1 METTK
6 CRACRSINHASSI
19 RCLNCGV
26 ALDPEVVDGSH
37 PEGSPDFPPPPGGMP
52 WVSMVRSA
60 DVRPKQ
66 TSPTAILFVTGG
78 IILGIIAVVT
88 ALVMGDGGGFAV
100 SRLPTGFAVIAI
112 VLAAFWLWMLIDAVA
127 SPMDSGTKVMWVLL
141 IVLLGFLGALAY
153 AVMGRGSRR

>member
-1 METTK
+1 
-6 CRACRSINHASSI
+6 
-19 RCLNCGV
+19 
-26 ALDPEVVDGSH
+26 
-37 PEGSPDFPPPPGGMP
+37 MP

-100 SRLPTGFAVIAI
+100 IAI
-112 VLAAFWLWMLIDAVA
+112 VMGAFWLWMLIDAVA
-127 SPMDSGTKVMWVLL
+127 SPMDSGSKVLWVLL
-141 IVLLGFLGALAY
+141 IVFLAFLGALAY